1 MEKRPARYL
10 RPYLDAIDRDGAGF
24 SALLWS
30 NPASQALRFEALTRL
45 YDFRGKS
52 ILDIGCGRA
61 DLLDYMLGHRIEP
74 NHYVGI
80 EAIEEFAEA
89 AERKQHRNCTI
100 LRADFVREPKRLF
113 VGADAVICC
122 GSLNTLSEEEFYQ
135 TLRRAFDAAAD
146 ALVFNFLCASTLAAA
161 EHLLWH
167 RREDVRKF
175 LRTLSSRCEELSDY
189 RDGDC
194 TMAAWK

>member
-1 MEKRPARYL
+1 MEQKPARYL
-10 RPYLDAIDRDGAGF
+10 RPYLNKIEEDGPGF

-30 NPASQALRFEALTRL
+30 SPASQASRFEALQRL
-45 YDFRGKS
+45 CNFADKS

-61 DLLDYMLGHRIEP
+61 DLLDYLLAHRIEP

-80 EAIEEFAEA
+80 EAIEEFAQA
-89 AERKQHRNCTI
+89 AERKKHRNCTI
-100 LRADFVREPKRLF
+100 LRADFVREPRRLF

-122 GSLNTLSEEEFYQ
+122 GSLNTLSPEEFYK
-135 TLRRAFDAAAD
+135 TLQRAFDAAAEVL
-146 ALVFNFLCASTLAAA
+146 ALNFLSSPDLAAA
-161 EHLLWH
+161 EYLHWH
-167 RREDVRKF
+167 KPEEVRTF
-175 LRTLSSRCEELSDY
+175 LRKLSPRCKELADY